1 MTTSVVHAY
10 GVVRADFDTDPEQL
24 PDSGIGGTPVRLLPL
39 RTIAVVVGDLDAGD
53 FGEAAW
59 QQHAEDPAWLE
70 PVARGHHQV
79 LQALAAT
86 TVVLP
91 LRLPGI
97 YRDDDGLAEAL
108 AGEEGRLL
116 ERLRFVAGHRE
127 WGVQVFA
134 GAMAVPGTDVQEP
147 APTSGRDYL
156 LWRKQASTRRE
167 EARAD
172 RQQLLLEVHR
182 ALADAATSSVVNR
195 PQDRALSGR
204 SEPMLLNSAH
214 LVARD
219 AEQRFF
225 EHADQV
231 SREVLEPA
239 GLVME
244 VSGPWPPYNFVTPA
258 DQERLPEEAR

>member
-1 MTTSVVHAY
+1 MTGSVVHAY
-10 GVVRADFDTDPEQL
+10 GVVRADLDTDREQL

-39 RTIAVVVGDLDAGD
+39 RSIAVVVGDLDDGD

-70 PVARGHHQV
+70 PVARAHHQV
-79 LQALAAT
+79 LQALAAAT
-86 TVVLP
+86 DVLP

-97 YRDDDGLAEAL
+97 YRDDDGLAGAL
-108 AGEEGRLL
+108 GREEDRLL
-116 ERLRFVAGHRE
+116 ERLRFVSGHRE
-127 WGVQVFA
+127 WGVQVFGGGLA
-134 GAMAVPGTDVQEP
+134 EPGTQAQEP
-147 APTSGRDYL
+147 PTSGRDYL
-156 LWRKQASTRRE
+156 LGRKQAASRRE

-172 RQQLLLEVHR
+172 RQRLLLEIHR
-182 ALADAATSSVVNR
+182 ALAAEATSSVVNR

-231 SREVLEPA
+231 SREILEPA

-244 VSGPWPPYNFVTPA
+244 ISGPWPPYNFVTPA
-258 DQERLPEEAR
+258 DQERLAEEAR

>member
-1 MTTSVVHAY
+1 VHAY
-10 GVVRADFDTDPEQL
+10 GVVRADLDTDREQL
-24 PDSGIGGTPVRLLPL
+24 PDSGIGGTPVRLLPM

-86 TVVLP
+86 SDVLP

-97 YRDDDGLAEAL
+97 YRDDDGLTEAL
-108 AGEEGRLL
+108 ASEEDRLL
-116 ERLRFVAGHRE
+116 ERLLFVAGHRE
-127 WGVQVFA
+127 WGVQVFG
-134 GAMAVPGTDVQEP
+134 GAMAEPGTP
-147 APTSGRDYL
+147 APTTTQTSAATSGRDYL
-156 LWRKQASTRRE
+156 LRRKQAASQRD
-167 EARAD
+167 EARAS
-172 RQQLLLEVHR
+172 RQRLLLEAHR
-182 ALADAATSSVVNR
+182 ALADVATSSVVNR

-244 VSGPWPPYNFVTPA
+244 ISGPWPPYNFVTPA
-258 DQERLPEEAR
+258 DQEPLAEEAR